1 MSSYPITVRGG
12 DRMTEHSYPSAVT
25 LTWYEVSVAIHL
37 VGLRHTESLRKN
49 MKDKH
54 GYKGRDLQ
62 DNFYGMLGELA
73 LAKATNKYFPMTVN
87 TFKEADIGN
96 NWQVRTVGSNKNR
109 DLIVRPADPT
119 KHKYILVE
127 ITKEFE
133 MGYRN
138 LTPHS
143 TNDYQ
148 ATVHGWIEGMNAKD
162 PKYLSDFGH
171 PDRPKAYRIP
181 KKDLRPTSWMP
192 I

>member
-1 MSSYPITVRGG
+1 MKEYC
-12 DRMTEHSYPSAVT
+12 YPSSVT
-25 LTWYEVSVAIHL
+25 LTWYEVSAAIHL

-73 LAKATNKYFPMTVN
+73 LAKATDKYFPMTVN

-109 DLIVRPADPT
+109 DLIVRPDDPT
-119 KHKYILVE
+119 RHKYILVE
-127 ITKEFE
+127 ITKNSSQ
-133 MGYRN
+133 YDPSN
-138 LTPHS
+138 NT
-143 TNDYQ
+143 YQ
-148 ATVHGWIEGMNAKD
+148 ATIHGWIEGMSAKD

-171 PDRPKAYRIP
+171 PDRPKAYRIT